1 MIGRGR
7 KPRLRHLLKAL
18 AAEERYKARNAIH
31 DREFFGPKRNSSVYC
46 LPHKKKTFGLQM
58 QPTTADW
65 MTQLA
70 PLAHNWT
77 FLPAL
82 LLGIGLS
89 ASSGLRAFLPLF
101 ALALAFHF
109 GAFGLHATGHFA
121 WLGSPIALS
130 TLGIATVLEIA
141 GDKIPV
147 VDHALDTV
155 GTLVR
160 PAAGALAAGAVLNG
174 SDPATGA
181 LLGLIVGAPLALGV
195 HGAKAATRGA
205 STVSTLGLGNPF
217 VSLIEDIVVVA
228 TTTAAFFIPVLV
240 PLLLV
245 VAGWLGWKI
254 YRSVR
259 ARINQTKNAT
269 APQTT

>member
-1 MIGRGR
+1 
-7 KPRLRHLLKAL
+7 
-18 AAEERYKARNAIH
+18 
-31 DREFFGPKRNSSVYC
+31 
-46 LPHKKKTFGLQM
+46 
-58 QPTTADW
+58 

-101 ALALAFHF
+101 ALSMAFHF

-121 WLGSPIALS
+121 WLASPLALGA
-130 TLGIATVLEIA
+130 LAIATVVEIA
-141 GDKIPV
+141 GDKIPI

-217 VSLIEDIVVVA
+217 VSLLEDIVVVA
-228 TTTAAFFIPVLV
+228 TTAAAFFVPVLV
-240 PLLLV
+240 PVLLA
-245 VAGWLGWKI
+245 VAMWLMWKI

-259 ARINQTKNAT
+259 ARIGQVKVAAT
-269 APQTT
+269 PHTT